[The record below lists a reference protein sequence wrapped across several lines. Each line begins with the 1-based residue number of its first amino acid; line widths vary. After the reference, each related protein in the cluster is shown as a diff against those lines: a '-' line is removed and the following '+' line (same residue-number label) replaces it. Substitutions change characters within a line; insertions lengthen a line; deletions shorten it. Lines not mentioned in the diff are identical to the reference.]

1 MSRMGPGI
9 FSLTYLSARDK
20 TRAAAFEASESTGKV
35 PGKLERSKKTGQD
48 LGETER
54 MISAIECK
62 KNERKRMRCG
72 GARRGKV
79 GLTAALRGSAS
90 NFFRRRAGQG
100 FKGPAKTFLARAGPV
115 RNKMGRPGPVRNK
128 MGRPGPGRLKLTES
142 INIREDF
149 AAGQKIRCVP
159 CCGMRLSRG
168 ICPRGPPRRHLF
180 DAESVCAEFVFAMM

>member
-100 FKGPAKTFLARAGPV
+100 FKGPAKTFLARAGPA
-115 RNKMGRPGPVRNK
+115 RNKMGRPGPAGQFWPREGPAWAWTVKVNGKYKYPRGFR
-128 MGRPGPGRLKLTES
+128 GRPKKSVRAMLW
-142 INIREDF
+142 N
-149 AAGQKIRCVP
+149 AAVP
-159 CCGMRLSRG
+159 WDMPARAA
-168 ICPRGPPRRHLF
+168 PPPF
-180 DAESVCAEFVFAMM
+180 I

>member
-1 MSRMGPGI
+1 MMSRMGPGI

-115 RNKMGRPGPVRNK
+115 R
-128 MGRPGPGRLKLTES
+128 
-142 INIREDF
+142 
-149 AAGQKIRCVP
+149 AGQK
-159 CCGMRLSRG
+159 
-168 ICPRGPPRRHLF
+168 
-180 DAESVCAEFVFAMM
+180 